1 MFELLNLFLLFP
13 LILTLHN
20 IEESLWFVRWA
31 NSFKKNSRAMNKD
44 GSIFATILT
53 TSLAY
58 LITLCF
64 VFLPEV
70 SVFKYLYFGFIG
82 VMMFNVIFP
91 HLALTIQFKKYCPG
105 LITGMLLLM
114 PIGSLIIIYSI
125 NKEIISYLGLVI
137 ATVIVGLISLIILPV
152 LFRMGE
158 YFLRF

>member
-20 IEESLWFVRWA
+20 IEESLWLTEWA
-31 NSFKKNSRAMNKD
+31 NSFKKSSKPMNKD
-44 GSIFATILT
+44 GSIFTTIVTL
-53 TSLAY
+53 SFAY

-105 LITGMLLLM
+105 LITGILLLM

-137 ATVIVGLISLIILPV
+137 ATIIVGLISLIILPV